1 MRALSSWPQYLAT
14 ADADGIQ
21 LHQFATAE
29 LHVPVA
35 DGTARLAM
43 ETGYPWD
50 GNVRVTVI
58 EAPAQ
63 PWTLSLRVPG
73 WCRSG
78 SLHAPGGERT
88 QIPSERRVATVTRI
102 WAPGDTLVLDLDMP
116 VRATLPDPRIDAVRG
131 CLALERGP
139 LVYCVETADL
149 PGDVQLEEVE
159 VESAVRP
166 VPVPRADV
174 ADSAIGLTVPATRR
188 RRGRADG
195 ASEAE
200 PREAT
205 PVEVGAVP
213 YFTWANRSVDAMR
226 VWIPIRS
233 TGDESVED
241 GSAAD

>member
-1 MRALSSWPQYLAT
+1 MRTLSSWPQYIAT

-29 LHVPVA
+29 LQFPVA

-78 SLHAPGGERT
+78 SLHGPDGERT
-88 QIPSERRVATVTRI
+88 QIPSERRMATATRI

-131 CLALERGP
+131 CLVLERGP

-149 PGDVQLEEVE
+149 PDDVQLEEVE
-159 VESAVRP
+159 VGSAVRP

-174 ADSAIGLTVPATRR
+174 ADSVIGLTVPATRR
-188 RRGRADG
+188 RGGRADG
-195 ASEAE
+195 ESEAE
-200 PREAT
+200 PQEAT
-205 PVEVGAVP
+205 SVEVGAVP

-226 VWIPIRS
+226 VWIPIKPA
-233 TGDESVED
+233 GDESVKDSRPAE
-241 GSAAD
+241 